1 MLKILELRN
10 SRAQIRTMHRCK
22 DDDGAGRMRHCN
34 RPVMQKEPKSLS
46 ACLQIPKLTQSRLP
60 SEKPLLVE
68 ERIRFSLPPGFAF
81 VTVRRLKFSFRKGSC
96 SAATLSTHSWPE
108 KKALLFQKKAK
119 KEEPKKGRQEER
131 ERVRFH
137 RHWHPSSCAQSQT
150 HLLLLPELA
159 VWQSTSLSSSFSCCL
174 TCRVSFLWDFG
185 ENGFV
190 FVDGLV

>member
-1 MLKILELRN
+1 
-10 SRAQIRTMHRCK
+10 MHRCK

-96 SAATLSTHSWPE
+96 CNSLDSLVAGEEGFAFPE
-108 KKALLFQKKAK
+108 ESKKRGTEKRQT
-119 KEEPKKGRQEER
+119 GREGKSPI
-131 ERVRFH
+131 
-137 RHWHPSSCAQSQT
+137 PS
-150 HLLLLPELA
+150 PLA
-159 VWQSTSLSSSFSCCL
+159 
-174 TCRVSFLWDFG
+174 SFLMCSVSDTS
-185 ENGFV
+185 FV
-190 FVDGLV
+190 ASRARSVAIYFAEFVVFMLPHM